1 MRCNQEIQDLRVRK
15 SLSNHLFFFL
25 KKLIV
30 QKLVLGWGQSSQL
43 CFVQPAHGRKN
54 VNAKMQHT
62 ILGCCKEQP
71 LGMVFSL
78 LIVYSHHH
86 PSHSDYK
93 RVEMS
98 SHQTQTLF
106 ECAIYLPLTVFQVVQ
121 IVLRLH
127 WYGPQEYLLRNMNSL
142 CCMNSIFPLFCLTYI
157 CFLCLASFILLCL

>member
-1 MRCNQEIQDLRVRK
+1 
-15 SLSNHLFFFL
+15 
-25 KKLIV
+25 
-30 QKLVLGWGQSSQL
+30 
-43 CFVQPAHGRKN
+43 
-54 VNAKMQHT
+54 MQHT

-127 WYGPQEYLLRNMNSL
+127 
-142 CCMNSIFPLFCLTYI
+142 
-157 CFLCLASFILLCL
+157 